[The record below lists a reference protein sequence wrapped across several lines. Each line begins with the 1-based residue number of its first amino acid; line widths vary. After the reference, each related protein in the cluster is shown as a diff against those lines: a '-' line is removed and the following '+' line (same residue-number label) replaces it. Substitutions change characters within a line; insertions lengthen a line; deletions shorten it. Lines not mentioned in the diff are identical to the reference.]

1 VFGSNRTGDPEIWT
15 MAADRSDPR
24 RLTDAP
30 GRDAH
35 PAFSPDGARI
45 AFQSPRDGDD
55 PLRVQIYTM
64 AVDGADL
71 VRLTDDDHFNG
82 VPVWSRDGSRILY
95 QRRSSTA
102 YESGNWDIVEIPSGG
117 GLPRV
122 VVGGPANDQ
131 VPSWSPDGTRLVF
144 YSDRDGD
151 DEIWVAHSDGADPR
165 RVTEGTGR
173 ASAPAWSP
181 DGNRFAYVRSLDEP
195 GDADAR
201 SDVWIA
207 NADGSDPRQVTDGIT
222 VEGIPAWSPDG
233 LRLLFQALPDGAR
246 ELHVLDL
253 ESGELRR
260 LHATVDGDR
269 WRALP

>member
-1 VFGSNRTGDPEIWT
+1 
-15 MAADRSDPR
+15 
-24 RLTDAP
+24 
-30 GRDAH
+30 
-35 PAFSPDGARI
+35 
-45 AFQSPRDGDD
+45 
-55 PLRVQIYTM
+55 
-64 AVDGADL
+64 
-71 VRLTDDDHFNG
+71 
-82 VPVWSRDGSRILY
+82 
-95 QRRSSTA
+95 
-102 YESGNWDIVEIPSGG
+102 
-117 GLPRV
+117 
-122 VVGGPANDQ
+122 
-131 VPSWSPDGTRLVF
+131 VF